1 MPARCQLTGT
11 IVLLTATLCSLAVAQ
26 EVQGPHAVVTALT
39 GGGATRGPGG
49 PAFPVT
55 EWGYE
60 TYDYVLRPGETI
72 VTAEDGTAVLML
84 PGYETVV
91 HLGDGSG
98 SSQLILEEVPAL
110 ERGVPIGLTVERGP
124 ALIVR
129 KPGDRRWLLVAC
141 RSGATQGYVLSRGAS
156 FVARVGADALTF
168 SVSQGEAVY
177 FAGPPAGRL
186 IDEAGELIDRAG
198 VVIAPGQRL
207 SVEAPAQ
214 PTPDT
219 ASVPRALN
227 RMNEGLYAFGLT
239 KGEQWVERAEQGDL
253 IPARGPIRGVP
264 RALAEQVGVPRATFD
279 QPRSV
284 AVVSTPRVVTAPV
297 SVAVRPTPVVEN
309 VGISLIQSRVPTSV
323 VVGQRLLRTRII
335 GNPGTTGGVRANPQ
349 AEQLILLPGRQ

>member
-1 MPARCQLTGT
+1 MPARCQLTVT

-39 GGGATRGPGG
+39 GGGAMRGPGG
-49 PAFPVT
+49 PPFPVT
-55 EWGYE
+55 EWDYY

-72 VTAEDGTAVLML
+72 ITAEDGTAVLML

-98 SSQLILEEVPAL
+98 SSQLTLEEVPAL
-110 ERGVPIGLTVERGP
+110 EGGVPIGLTLERGP

-129 KPGDRRWLLVAC
+129 RPSDRRWLLVAC
-141 RSGATQGYVLSRGAS
+141 RVGPTQGYVLSRGAS
-156 FVARVGADALTF
+156 FVARAGADGLTF

-177 FAGPPAGRL
+177 FAGPPARRL
-186 IDEAGELIDRAG
+186 IDEAGELLDRAG
-198 VVIAPGQRL
+198 VGIAPGQRL

-214 PTPDT
+214 PAPDT
-219 ASVPRALN
+219 ESVPQALN
-227 RMNEGLYAFGLT
+227 RMNQGLYVFGLT

-253 IPARGPIRGVP
+253 IPARGPVRGVP
-264 RALAEQVGVPRATFD
+264 RALAGEIGVPRATFD

-284 AVVSTPRVVTAPV
+284 AVVTTPRVATAPV
-297 SVAVRPTPVVEN
+297 GVAVRPAPVVEN
-309 VGISLIQSRVPTSV
+309 LGISLIQSRVPTSV

-335 GNPGTTGGVRANPQ
+335 GNPGTAGGVRANPQ